1 MWFGALLALTW
12 LILLLR
18 YPAKALPVSL
28 VAMTG
33 LLLVG
38 ALVLWQDHRDQQRV
52 AQLALTLQW
61 DANCPHETPLRANL
75 HNRSEHTLLALTWQI
90 SAELPGQGIELVSE
104 RLARGNFRVDQ
115 GLAPNEQWQHCL
127 PLPRL
132 RDGVNPAALS
142 YTGIRLQ
149 AHFAP

>member
-28 VAMTG
+28 VALTG

-61 DANCPHETPLRANL
+61 DASCPHETPLRANL
-75 HNRSEHTLLALTWQI
+75 HQVGSYPE
-90 SAELPGQGIELVSE
+90 E
-104 RLARGNFRVDQ
+104 VDRPQ
-115 GLAPNEQWQHCL
+115 TVAAVRRPAPR
-127 PLPRL
+127 PRP
-132 RDGVNPAALS
+132 RCEW
-142 YTGIRLQ
+142 R
-149 AHFAP
+149 